1 MDWTNQKQLGT
12 KCQGMSAQVKGWGNQ
27 YEQVQ
32 GNHQTRSPRGQ
43 KKFRLGQTSQKVE
56 SSGQAGEEL
65 LYDRQQGGSL
75 QRPQAFELTLFAVVC
90 HQRQRRE
97 MVAFLKNRDPHHKV
111 SEAC

>member
-12 KCQGMSAQVKGWGNQ
+12 KCLVMSAQVKGWGNR

-32 GNHQTRSPRGQ
+32 GNHQTRSPHGQ
-43 KKFRLGQTSQKVE
+43 KKFRVGQTSQRVE
-56 SSGQAGEEL
+56 SSGQAEEL

-75 QRPQAFELTLFAVVC
+75 QGPQAFELTLPAVVY
-90 HQRQRRE
+90 HQAQRRE
-97 MVAFLKNRDPHHKV
+97 MVAFLKNRDPNHKV